1 MNALTALSDTH
12 SGGSLEFRT
21 HRKSDKN
28 EPHSSNPPF
37 TDPSFQPPVA
47 STNASIFRNI
57 NSGRV
62 RSFVRTTPKKSSH
75 NCCCCRCTQKPI
87 INKKVLMYFLSRRNT
102 ITRVLYKISLILL
115 TLSLSLSARRRPKQ
129 NKEQR
134 REKTHFTTSENKKTP
149 TQNIDDKHTNSHTHH
164 HHRLGVVSRTC
175 VRKLSRMAVESHG

>member
-47 STNASIFRNI
+47 TTNASIFRNI

-102 ITRVLYKISLILL
+102 IARVLYKISLILL
-115 TLSLSLSARRRPKQ
+115 TLSLSARRRPKQ

-149 TQNIDDKHTNSHTHH
+149 TQNIDDKHTNSHIHH